1 MRTAVAAAL
10 ALASGIFV
18 FSAAVGIAGSRV
30 AAGLLAALA
39 AALVA
44 AWSRRRPPV
53 PLDAAAAPRGL
64 RVVSAL
70 ATAAALV
77 QVGRLAV
84 FIVAPSAVAFSS
96 VPGSAWELRHSCLSA
111 YAVAAEVVDSHP
123 NVYDDALYSAP
134 QDDPA
139 KPRKPLRIGS
149 FNVDVYEYPP
159 QFLLLPRALRLATP
173 EFLDLRSLWFGLS
186 GLTLLAALVAVARAR
201 GPAAGTRALLLS
213 PLVWVALP
221 TLSTLQKGNFQ
232 VMAVALSML
241 AMVCFARRRPAA
253 GGALLAFMTVS
264 KLFPGLLGIYLIA
277 RRDWRAV
284 AWSAAFGVAF
294 TAAALLDLGWA
305 PFAAFV
311 DHVPGLLSGQSF
323 PALRNPMAMAINF
336 SIPGLAFKLKL
347 FGVPGMGFGAA
358 KWIGWIYTVIATA
371 LVYAVG
377 RRSLRAG
384 ERPQVWLAIL
394 VLATLR
400 SPFLPQAYAALPPLW
415 LLTLL
420 AARRRP
426 ATGDLAALLGGWLL
440 LNIYWPLD
448 WPLDPRWLAL
458 LSLVPQALTIVL
470 ALVALRLEPEPGP
483 VPAPLPAT

>member
-186 GLTLLAALVAVARAR
+186 GLTLLAALVAVARAL

-232 VMAVALSML
+232 VLAVALTML
-241 AMVCFARRRPAA
+241 AMVLFERQRPLA

-426 ATGDLAALLGGWLL
+426 ATGDLAALLGGWIL

-470 ALVALRLEPEPGP
+470 ALVALRPEPEPGP
-483 VPAPLPAT
+483 VPASLPAT